1 MLPRGAFEHRYSGRT
16 ANKNRNGKQKHG
28 KILMAK
34 ATPGPAFLFP
44 VGKKT
49 SSLSVILENTNFPL

>member
-1 MLPRGAFEHRYSGRT
+1 MLPRGAFEDRYSSRT
-16 ANKNRNGKQKHG
+16 ANKNRQKHR